1 MASSDDLTVSRSIK
15 AVLLMFLVSAVCAV
29 GWYKLR
35 GSTLVGVP
43 RLPFYCA
50 EDFTAEWIAPTDP
63 RYPKIHRIA
72 RFSLLNQQGDLVTNG
87 TLAGKI
93 YVANF
98 FFTSCPGICP
108 KMATNFLRVQTA
120 FANDDDVRLVSH
132 SVMPD
137 SDTPEVLRTYAAEH
151 GVVAGK
157 WHLLTGDKQS
167 IYTLARR
174 SYFAEKLLG
183 FRKDTSEFL
192 HTENMMLIDRHG
204 RIRGIYNAT
213 LPVDAD
219 RAIDDIRLLQ
229 REP

>member
-1 MASSDDLTVSRSIK
+1 MASSDDLTVSRSIR
-15 AVLLMFLVSAVCAV
+15 AVLLVLLVSAACAL
-29 GWYKLR
+29 GWYKSR
-35 GSTLVGVP
+35 GAALVGVQQ
-43 RLPFYCA
+43 LPFYCA

-63 RYPKIHRIA
+63 RYSKIHRIA
-72 RFSLLNQQGDLVTNG
+72 PFSLRNQQGDVVSNA

-108 KMATNFLRVQTA
+108 KMATNLLRVQTA
-120 FANDDDVRLVSH
+120 FASDDDVRLVSH

-137 SDTPEVLRTYAAEH
+137 SDTPEVLQVYASEH
-151 GVVAGK
+151 GVTAGK

-167 IYTLARR
+167 IYDLARR
-174 SYFAEKLLG
+174 SYFAEKVLG

-192 HTENMMLIDRHG
+192 HTENMLLIDRHG

>member
-1 MASSDDLTVSRSIK
+1 MASSEDLTVSRSIN
-15 AVLLMFLVSAVCAV
+15 AVLLVLLVSAACAL
-29 GWYKLR
+29 GWYKFC
-35 GSTLVGVP
+35 GSSMVAVP

-63 RYPKIHRIA
+63 RYSKIHRIA
-72 RFSLLNQQGDLVTNG
+72 PFSLRNQHGDLVTNA

-98 FFTSCPGICP
+98 FFTRCPGICP

-120 FANDDDVRLVSH
+120 FASDDDVRLVSH

-137 SDTPEVLRTYAAEH
+137 SDTPEVLQNYAAEH
-151 GVVAGK
+151 GVTAGK

-167 IYTLARR
+167 IYSLARR

-192 HTENMMLIDRHG
+192 HTENMLLIDRHG

-219 RAIDDIRLLQ
+219 RAIDDIRLLK

>member
-1 MASSDDLTVSRSIK
+1 MASSEDLTVSRSIS
-15 AVLLMFLVSAVCAV
+15 AVLLVLLVSAACAL
-29 GWYKLR
+29 GWYKFR
-35 GSTLVGVP
+35 GSAMVAVP

-63 RYPKIHRIA
+63 RYSKIHRIA
-72 RFSLLNQQGDLVTNG
+72 PFSLRNQHGDLVTNA

-98 FFTSCPGICP
+98 FFTRCPGICP

-120 FANDDDVRLVSH
+120 FASDDDVRLVSH

-137 SDTPEVLRTYAAEH
+137 SDTPEVLQNYAAEH
-151 GVVAGK
+151 GVTAGK

-167 IYTLARR
+167 IYSLARR

-192 HTENMMLIDRHG
+192 HTENMLLIDRHG

-219 RAIDDIRLLQ
+219 RAIDDIRLLK